1 MSNEPRSNRH
11 SVYKRLETDAE
22 FRKRLRE
29 EHNLNMSTLSTSA
42 ELDGWM
48 RKEIGKW
55 KSIADA
61 AHIKVD

>member
-1 MSNEPRSNRH
+1 MSNEPLSSRH

-42 ELDGWM
+42 ELDD
-48 RKEIGKW
+48 
-55 KSIADA
+55 IAWDQVKA
-61 AHIKVD
+61 QRRIVEDMA